1 MLDEFADAGIGVV
14 AISTNTEEIARRTAE
29 GGAPPES

>member
-1 MLDEFADAGIGVV
+1 MDPDRV
-14 AISTNTEEIARRTAE
+14 AALQDFIARRTAE